1 MPKFLDQPEAY
12 RLLQRENPPNVYPD
26 GGPADFVSTAE
37 NDSVAKAVASVYT
50 NMQRAWINQFVQ
62 LTDESIA
69 KWETTVFGKT
79 ISGELSLQERRDRLL
94 GKIRALPTISLW
106 DVLVLV
112 NSYVPAGV
120 YVGIIENG
128 SLGEG
133 SPSFPV
139 WSLGMSE
146 LGVNTFLGGI
156 SASRLT
162 GPSAGA
168 VFGPTWPFPLTDGT
182 YVDPTLTEAEALEIR
197 AQQYSYT
204 VKIYGYTLPADL
216 LAELQLTLAEAE
228 PARSTHDVV
237 QNASLADDG
246 LTQDVDDVDRYD
258 LINVIARDSNSPS
271 GYVGKVVQ

>member
-1 MPKFLDQPEAY
+1 VPKFLNQPEAY

-26 GGPADFVSTAE
+26 GGPADFLSTAE
-37 NDSVAKAVASVYT
+37 NDSVAKTVASVYA
-50 NMQRAWINQFVQ
+50 NMERAWINLFVQ
-62 LTDESIA
+62 LTEESIGE
-69 KWETTVFGKT
+69 WEVAVFGRT
-79 ISGELSLQERRDRLL
+79 ISGGLTLQERRDRLL

-112 NSYVPAGV
+112 NSYVPDGV
-120 YVGIIENG
+120 YVGIVENG
-128 SLGEG
+128 SVGAG

-139 WSLGMSE
+139 WSLGVSL

-156 SASRLT
+156 SISRLT

-168 VFGPTWPFPLTDGT
+168 VFGPEWPFPLTDGT
-182 YVDPTLTEAEALEIR
+182 YLDPTLTEEGALQIR

-204 VKIYGYTLPADL
+204 VKIYGYTLPADV
-216 LAELQLTLAEAE
+216 LAALELALAEAE
-228 PARSTHDVV
+228 PARSNHNIV
-237 QNASLADDG
+237 QNASLASDG